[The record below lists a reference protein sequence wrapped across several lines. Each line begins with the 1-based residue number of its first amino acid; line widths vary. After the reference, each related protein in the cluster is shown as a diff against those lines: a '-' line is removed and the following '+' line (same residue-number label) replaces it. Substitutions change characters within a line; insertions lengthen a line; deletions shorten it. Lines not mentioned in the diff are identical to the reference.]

1 MKYFLIAGE
10 ASGDLHGSHLIEA
23 VRQRD
28 NDAQFQFLGGD
39 LMQQAAGVAPIIHYR
54 DMAYMGFVEVAKHL
68 PAILGFM
75 RTARRAIDDW
85 RPHHVVLIDYPSF
98 NLKIARHAHELGIG
112 VHYFISPK
120 VWVWKEWRV
129 RDIKRYVDHMY
140 CILPFEPEWY
150 AQRDYH
156 ATYVGNPTMQ
166 EIAEALPQ
174 LPDREEFC
182 REHELDPSRPIIA
195 LVPGSRVKEI
205 RDNLPSMLQAASR
218 HRHCQLAIAAAPNID
233 PALYASMARGVP
245 IVEGA
250 TWTLVRHARV
260 AIVTSGTATLETAV
274 LGTPQVACYRM
285 TGSKWLYKFYRR
297 LLKGNYVTL
306 PNLIADQPV
315 IPELLMHLCNA
326 DTIDRHLTALLPDTP
341 QRQAQLDGYR
351 SMLARLGTSH
361 CADTAARLIAE
372 NGPQSAVR
380 SDLQPVRSDSQ
391 PVRSD
396 LQSDRK

>member
-1 MKYFLIAGE
+1 M
-10 ASGDLHGSHLIEA
+10 
-23 VRQRD
+23 
-28 NDAQFQFLGGD
+28 AQ
-39 LMQQAAGVAPIIHYR
+39 
-54 DMAYMGFVEVAKHL
+54 
-68 PAILGFM
+68 
-75 RTARRAIDDW
+75 
-85 RPHHVVLIDYPSF
+85 
-98 NLKIARHAHELGIG
+98 
-112 VHYFISPK
+112 
-120 VWVWKEWRV
+120 
-129 RDIKRYVDHMY
+129 
-140 CILPFEPEWY
+140 
-150 AQRDYH
+150 
-156 ATYVGNPTMQ
+156 
-166 EIAEALPQ
+166 
-174 LPDREEFC
+174 
-182 REHELDPSRPIIA
+182 
-195 LVPGSRVKEI
+195 
-205 RDNLPSMLQAASR
+205 
-218 HRHCQLAIAAAPNID
+218 
-233 PALYASMARGVP
+233 GVP

-361 CADTAARLIAE
+361 CADTAAQLITE

-391 PVRSD
+391 PVR
-396 LQSDRK
+396 K